1 MSMQPVNAEEPPPG
15 GLTVGGLTIPPRVAG
30 GGIIAILVLIFILQN
45 RDTYQVNFLWLNI
58 ESPLWLW
65 FLIMFVAG
73 GVVGWIASRNGIGDR
88 APAKQSAAR
97 LTTDF
102 G

>member
-1 MSMQPVNAEEPPPG
+1 MSMQPVNAEKPPPG
-15 GLTVGGLTIPPRVAG
+15 GLTVGGVTIPPRVAG

-73 GVVGWIASRNGIGDR
+73 GVVGWIASRNRIR
-88 APAKQSAAR
+88 RKAMAKKAAAA
-97 LTTDF
+97 